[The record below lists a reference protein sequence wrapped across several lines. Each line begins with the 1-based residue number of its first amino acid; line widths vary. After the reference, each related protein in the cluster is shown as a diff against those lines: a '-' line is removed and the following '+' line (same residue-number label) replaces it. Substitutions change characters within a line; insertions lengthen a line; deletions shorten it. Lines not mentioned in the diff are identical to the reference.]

1 MKASQLVLQ
10 AFCIGAALTALG
22 GCAEQATRPGVPSTA
37 MQVASGGQ
45 VVAFTAPHDGKAFL
59 NDDTD
64 HRVVYS
70 TDLRRDQ
77 VMRFDPTTDSVRID
91 GNIAPEGIAA
101 PGHDHSIYFER
112 SASKD
117 RADLEPPAPAAA
129 ATPAPPAD
137 PNAIPTVRVPIGVQV
152 EVQPQQPAPK

>member
-1 MKASQLVLQ
+1 MKASHFISQ
-10 AFCIGAALTALG
+10 AFCIGTTLTALA

-45 VVAFTAPHDGKAFL
+45 IVAFTAPHDGKAYL

-70 TDLRRDQ
+70 TDLRRDR
-77 VMRFDPTTDSVRID
+77 VMRFDPSTDSVRID

-101 PGHDHSIYFER
+101 PGHEHSIYFER
-112 SASKD
+112 SSSKD
-117 RADLEPPAPAAA
+117 HADLAPPVPAAVA
-129 ATPAPPAD
+129 APTSPTD

-152 EVQPQQPAPK
+152 